1 MCKKVIRVSGGLY
14 VKKIKKSSSFGRTV
28 LFTLD
33 LQEAKYI
40 EDRDMED
47 LIPYLNKHVGE
58 NKFKF
63 ESIQV
68 QLAEQPVFKSSIVYI
83 ELKSGEVIENKD
95 SEGFNLATV
104 SEIKQQLQST
114 QTYYC
119 CLDELTTVTI
129 QSGDVKRIWSER
141 KSA

>member
-14 VKKIKKSSSFGRTV
+14 VKKIKKSSSFGRAV

-47 LIPYLNKHVGE
+47 LIPYLNKNIGE

-129 QSGDVKRIWSER
+129 QSGDVKRMWSER
-141 KSA
+141 ESA

>member
-14 VKKIKKSSSFGRTV
+14 VKKMKKSSSFGRAV

-40 EDRDMED
+40 EDRDMKD
-47 LIPYLNKHVGE
+47 LIPYLNKHIGE

-68 QLAEQPVFKSSIVYI
+68 RLAEQPVFKSSIVYI

-95 SEGFNLATV
+95 SEGFNLGTV
-104 SEIKQQLQST
+104 SEIKKQLQST

-119 CLDELTTVTI
+119 CVDELTTVTI
-129 QSGDVKRIWSER
+129 QSSDVKRMWSGRE
-141 KSA
+141 SA

>member
-14 VKKIKKSSSFGRTV
+14 VKKMRKSSSFGRAV

-33 LQEAKYI
+33 LQEAKHI
-40 EDRDMED
+40 EGRDIED

-68 QLAEQPVFKSSIVYI
+68 RLAEQPAFKSSIVYI
-83 ELKSGEVIENKD
+83 ELKSGELIENKD

-119 CLDELTTVTI
+119 WVDEVTTVTI
-129 QSGDVKRIWSER
+129 QSLDVKRIWSER
-141 KSA
+141 ESA

>member
-14 VKKIKKSSSFGRTV
+14 VKKMRKGSSFGRAV

-33 LQEAKYI
+33 LQEAKHI

-47 LIPYLNKHVGE
+47 LIPYLNKHVGK

-68 QLAEQPVFKSSIVYI
+68 RLAEQPVLKSSIVYI

-114 QTYYC
+114 RTYYC
-119 CLDELTTVTI
+119 CVDEVTTVTI
-129 QSGDVKRIWSER
+129 QSLDVKRIWSER
-141 KSA
+141 ESA

>member
-14 VKKIKKSSSFGRTV
+14 VKKIKKSSSFGRAV

-47 LIPYLNKHVGE
+47 LIPYLNKHIGE

-95 SEGFNLATV
+95 SEGVNLATV

-129 QSGDVKRIWSER
+129 QSGDVKRMWSER
-141 KSA
+141 ESA